1 MIKQIIN
8 QKLLEFFKEILSD
21 NKIIYVSNNTYY
33 SVEEDYYNSLIGYY
47 ENKRFTSYL
56 YMDERYVASNKILY
70 IFNLYFLLRMFI
82 VYETEGL

>member
-1 MIKQIIN
+1 MTKQMINK
-8 QKLLEFFKEILSD
+8 KLLNLFKGILSD
-21 NKIIYVSNNTYY
+21 NKIIYFFNNIYY

-70 IFNLYFLLRMFI
+70 IFNLYFLLRMFTI
-82 VYETEGL
+82 YETEGL

>member
-1 MIKQIIN
+1 MINK
-8 QKLLEFFKEILSD
+8 KLLNLFKEILSN
-21 NKIIYVSNNTYY
+21 NKIIYVSNDTYY
-33 SVEEDYYNSLIGYY
+33 SIEEDYYNSLIGYY